1 MDTGQGKKQV
11 LDEKAAIREAELR
24 LKEAIKQGKEEG
36 IEQGIE
42 QGKKWSRTQS
52 FDY

>member
-11 LDEKAAIREAELR
+11 LDERAAIREAELR
-24 LKEAIKQGKEEG
+24 LKEAIKPGKEEG
-36 IEQGIE
+36 IEN
-42 QGKKWSRTQS
+42 GKKWSRTQS